1 MYAIRSYYE
10 EKLQGKME
18 LFKMA
23 VADRSSAREMYQN
36 DSWLQKAFAIFFLL
50 AWCALTFVML
60 NYFIFDTIQLDDWQI
75 AFVSSINGGIST
87 KLSTIIDFLF
97 GGAISGVN
105 EVKHPQRSKHGLGPA
120 GDLPLSRHKQPRIT
134 SYNVCYTKLLRMQI
148 PGNTHV
154 GFPTSVA
161 LDVGLVAFM
170 FDYSIK

>member
-1 MYAIRSYYE
+1 MRKIFGKVINAGAAETLKEGTKLIDEIFTTQE

-97 GGAISGVN
+97 GAAISGVN
-105 EVKHPQRSKHGLGPA
+105 EVKLKNRRNK
-120 GDLPLSRHKQPRIT
+120 
-134 SYNVCYTKLLRMQI
+134 
-148 PGNTHV
+148 
-154 GFPTSVA
+154 
-161 LDVGLVAFM
+161 
-170 FDYSIK
+170 

>member
-1 MYAIRSYYE
+1 MKLFGKITNAGVTETLKEGTKLIDEIFTTQE

-23 VADRSSAREMYQN
+23 VTDRSSAREMYQK

-50 AWCALTFVML
+50 AWCGLTFVML

-105 EVKHPQRSKHGLGPA
+105 DIKHKNRREK
-120 GDLPLSRHKQPRIT
+120 
-134 SYNVCYTKLLRMQI
+134 
-148 PGNTHV
+148 
-154 GFPTSVA
+154 
-161 LDVGLVAFM
+161 
-170 FDYSIK
+170 